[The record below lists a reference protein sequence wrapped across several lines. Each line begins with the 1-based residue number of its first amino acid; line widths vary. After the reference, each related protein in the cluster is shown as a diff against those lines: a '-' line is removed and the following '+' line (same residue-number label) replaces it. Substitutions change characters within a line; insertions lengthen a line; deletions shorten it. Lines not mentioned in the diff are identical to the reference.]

1 MATTPRNRA
10 NARKCA
16 AKRFFGQ
23 SCKRSLDKVT
33 RRAYVLSIGKR
44 KEMHMT
50 FTDAVATIT
59 AVVAVVA
66 VFGLVGLTFAAAVD
80 VYKKI

>member
-1 MATTPRNRA
+1 
-10 NARKCA
+10 
-16 AKRFFGQ
+16 
-23 SCKRSLDKVT
+23 
-33 RRAYVLSIGKR
+33 
-44 KEMHMT
+44 MT